1 MKIFKK
7 QDFGQIAILGLL
19 FLPILFWLN
28 ATSPIPRFSNFA
40 VSMVNIGQVAGLVG
54 MAAFAVSL
62 ILSARLHFLEKYFNG
77 LNIIYKRH
85 NELGQISFILL
96 LFHPLFLLPKY
107 AGNSIYQAYIFLTP
121 AANWAK
127 NWGWF
132 SLAIMIVLIILTLY
146 LKPRYNIWKETHK
159 FMGLVFLLAVF
170 HLWLIPSDTS
180 RDMMLRAY
188 MLLISGAGLA
198 AFIYK
203 TILGNLLIKR
213 YAYIVAD
220 VRRLDRTLVE
230 IIMKP
235 EGERMKFISG
245 QFIFIGFFDKNIGT
259 ETHPFSISS
268 GEDDEFLSV
277 TVKNLGDYTA
287 ALSNLTIG
295 SRALVEGPFGL
306 FSYKNT
312 AHKNQVW
319 IAGGIGITPFLSMVK
334 SLKAEENYNIDLYYC
349 TKNKEDAVFMDMLK
363 NKSAFLNNALKV
375 TGFYS
380 EERGYYIN
388 AEVVRDNSGP
398 LENKDIFICA
408 PPAMI
413 QTLREQ
419 FEGMNIDKKSIHS
432 EEFNF

>member
-19 FLPILFWLN
+19 FLPVLFWLN
-28 ATSPIPRFSNFA
+28 ATPLIPRFSDFA

-54 MAAFAVSL
+54 MAAFAISL
-62 ILSARLHFLEKYFNG
+62 ILSARPHFLEKYFNG
-77 LNIIYKRH
+77 LNMLYKRH

-107 AGNSIYQAYIFLTP
+107 AGNSLYQAYIFLIPT
-121 AANWAK
+121 ANWAK

-132 SLAIMIVLIILTLY
+132 SLAIMIMLIILTLY
-146 LKPRYNIWKETHK
+146 LKPRYNIWKQSHK
-159 FMGLVFLLAVF
+159 FMGLAFLFSTL
-170 HLWLIPSDTS
+170 HLWLTPSDTS
-180 RDMMLRAY
+180 RDMILRSY

-213 YAYIVAD
+213 YSYIVAG

-235 EGERMKFISG
+235 EGERMKFIAG
-245 QFIFIGFFDKNIGT
+245 QFIFIGFSDKNIGT
-259 ETHPFSISS
+259 ETHPFSVSS
-268 GEDDEFLSV
+268 GEDDEFLAV

-287 ALSNLTIG
+287 NLSNLRIG
-295 SRALVEGPFGL
+295 SRALIECPFGL

-312 AHKNQVW
+312 TRKNQVW
-319 IAGGIGITPFLSMVK
+319 IAGGIGITPFLSMAK

-349 TKNKEDAVFMDMLK
+349 TKNKEDAVFMDMLQ
-363 NKSAFLNNALKV
+363 NKSAFLNNTLKII
-375 TGFYS
+375 GFYS

-388 AEVVRDNSGP
+388 AEVIRDNSGP

-419 FEGMNIDKKSIHS
+419 FKSINIDKKLIHS